1 VIAKVTLVKRTSVRE
16 HELYYCIEARRCV
29 SGRFS
34 CMSLTSASKRKHDAD
49 AQISLGSSTL
59 IALLYSS
66 KTSRM
71 PIWQIEIDLGPQCS
85 AAAWEGHSTIP
96 SAMPFFL
103 RVSTGAARISV
114 SFFSWHARVCAL
126 MMVEQGRSTYHCR
139 TPCCHT
145 GEIRGVKI
153 RRVHHVGVIHGWA
166 CQEAKEPRTKWR
178 GGLDDCICQEAEC
191 AGRRHV

>member
-1 VIAKVTLVKRTSVRE
+1 
-16 HELYYCIEARRCV
+16 
-29 SGRFS
+29 
-34 CMSLTSASKRKHDAD
+34 
-49 AQISLGSSTL
+49 
-59 IALLYSS
+59 
-66 KTSRM
+66 
-71 PIWQIEIDLGPQCS
+71 
-85 AAAWEGHSTIP
+85 
-96 SAMPFFL
+96 MPFFL

-191 AGRRHV
+191 AGRRHVWKGMKKLISYPYCQHVSVASTNSVAASNRQPDDKLDSGHGMLERSKQEWASQKQV